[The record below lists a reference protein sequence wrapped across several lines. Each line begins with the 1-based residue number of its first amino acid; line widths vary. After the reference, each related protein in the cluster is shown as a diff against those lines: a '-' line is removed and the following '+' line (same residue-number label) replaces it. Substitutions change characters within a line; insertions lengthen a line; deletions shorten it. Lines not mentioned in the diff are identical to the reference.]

1 MRKIILSLLLS
12 VYGVFQ
18 AGAQEPEWVNKRP
31 TSPDMY
37 IGIGMASLTET
48 DYMKKATQN
57 ALLDIVSQIAIKLEN
72 NSFLH
77 RVDVD
82 GKSREMFED
91 KIHGSLVAWI
101 EGQELKDTY
110 QSGQK
115 YYVYYVLDKN
125 VYARKAEER
134 RQQAIKTGMD
144 YLQKGRAA
152 EEAMNLTQAVQLY
165 GKGLEAAEPW
175 VFMDLTTD
183 EGGRSVNVPVELYN
197 AYMNVFSGMAI
208 TTNVV
213 QVEGEA
219 FKAVAEPIAG
229 CLSKNGVV
237 VPNVKLKASFVSGS
251 GAVSPAI
258 QTDHTGTA
266 EFYVTNITSKEDV
279 QELRV
284 SIDESFTDALPAAYR
299 RLLQNQTW
307 PAAKVSIL
315 LKSAPI
321 TAYLYVNDNDL
332 EGCERHISS
341 LLTNNYFTL
350 SEDPDAPQCFV
361 DLSTKMEMG
370 ETVTGGIYDLNACYC
385 TLVLKIYNNKNQ
397 QMLLNY
403 SVNRVKVLVPIS
415 KSAEETISMCV
426 REVMKRVNR
435 ELPDR
440 IKKLKIN

>member
-284 SIDESFTDALPAAYR
+284 SIDESFTDALPEAYR

-307 PAAKVSIL
+307 SAAKVSIL

-350 SEDPDAPQCFV
+350 SEDPDAPQYFV

>member
-1 MRKIILSLLLS
+1 MCIRD
-12 VYGVFQ
+12 
-18 AGAQEPEWVNKRP
+18 R
-31 TSPDMY
+31 
-37 IGIGMASLTET
+37 
-48 DYMKKATQN
+48 
-57 ALLDIVSQIAIKLEN
+57 
-72 NSFLH
+72 
-77 RVDVD
+77 
-82 GKSREMFED
+82 
-91 KIHGSLVAWI
+91 
-101 EGQELKDTY
+101 KDTY

-284 SIDESFTDALPAAYR
+284 SIDESFTDALPA
-299 RLLQNQTW
+299 
-307 PAAKVSIL
+307 VSY
-315 LKSAPI
+315 
-321 TAYLYVNDNDL
+321 T
-332 EGCERHISS
+332 H
-341 LLTNNYFTL
+341 LT
-350 SEDPDAPQCFV
+350 
-361 DLSTKMEMG
+361 
-370 ETVTGGIYDLNACYC
+370 
-385 TLVLKIYNNKNQ
+385 
-397 QMLLNY
+397 
-403 SVNRVKVLVPIS
+403 
-415 KSAEETISMCV
+415 
-426 REVMKRVNR
+426 
-435 ELPDR
+435 LPT
-440 IKKLKIN
+440 N

>member
-91 KIHGSLVAWI
+91 KIHGSLAAWI

-279 QELRV
+279 QELCV
-284 SIDESFTDALPAAYR
+284 SIDESFTDALPEAYR

>member
-197 AYMNVFSGMAI
+197 A
-208 TTNVV
+208 
-213 QVEGEA
+213 
-219 FKAVAEPIAG
+219 
-229 CLSKNGVV
+229 
-237 VPNVKLKASFVSGS
+237 
-251 GAVSPAI
+251 
-258 QTDHTGTA
+258 
-266 EFYVTNITSKEDV
+266 
-279 QELRV
+279 
-284 SIDESFTDALPAAYR
+284 
-299 RLLQNQTW
+299 
-307 PAAKVSIL
+307 
-315 LKSAPI
+315 
-321 TAYLYVNDNDL
+321 
-332 EGCERHISS
+332 
-341 LLTNNYFTL
+341 
-350 SEDPDAPQCFV
+350 
-361 DLSTKMEMG
+361 
-370 ETVTGGIYDLNACYC
+370 
-385 TLVLKIYNNKNQ
+385 
-397 QMLLNY
+397 
-403 SVNRVKVLVPIS
+403 
-415 KSAEETISMCV
+415 
-426 REVMKRVNR
+426 
-435 ELPDR
+435 
-440 IKKLKIN
+440 

>member
-91 KIHGSLVAWI
+91 KIHGSLAAWI

-258 QTDHTGTA
+258 QTDHTGMA